1 MAVARRRAQA
11 TIMAR
16 TASTVRPV
24 CEITVMDDHVRAD
37 VGPGHAGEIQK
48 CYEDW
53 ACACLDGKCQRA
65 LLVGMSQ
72 GDEFAHLAA
81 RDAIASMAV
90 AGMPAGFRLA
100 VVARNVL
107 LIAIYDAV
115 VVAAR
120 RHGMDARRFQE
131 EKEAVQWLQGGP

>member
-1 MAVARRRAQA
+1 MAH
-11 TIMAR
+11 TES
-16 TASTVRPV
+16 TARPV
-24 CEITVMDDHVRAD
+24 CEIRIVDDYVRAD
-37 VGPGHAGEIQK
+37 LGPGHAGELQK

-53 ACACLDGKCQRA
+53 ACACLSGKYRRA
-65 LLVGMSQ
+65 LLVGASQ

-81 RDAIASMAV
+81 RDAIASMAL
-90 AGMPAGFRLA
+90 AGNPAEFRLA

-120 RHGMDARRFQE
+120 RHGMDARRFQD
-131 EKEAVQWLQGGP
+131 EKEALQWLAAGP

>member
-1 MAVARRRAQA
+1 
-11 TIMAR
+11 MAR
-16 TASTVRPV
+16 TATTARPV
-24 CEITVMDDHVRAD
+24 CEIGIVDDCVRAD

-53 ACACLDGKCQRA
+53 ACACLDGKRKRA
-65 LLVGMSQ
+65 LLVGTSQ

-81 RDAIASMAV
+81 RDAIASMAI
-90 AGMPAGFRLA
+90 AGIPAGFRLA

-120 RHGMDARRFQE
+120 RHGIDARRFQDE
-131 EKEAVQWLQGGP
+131 EEAVRWLGEGP

>member
-1 MAVARRRAQA
+1 
-11 TIMAR
+11 MAR

-24 CEITVMDDHVRAD
+24 CSIGIVDDYVRAD
-37 VGPGHAGEIQK
+37 VAPGHAGEIQQ
-48 CYEDW
+48 CYQDW
-53 ACACLDGKCQRA
+53 AYACLDGGYRRA

-90 AGMPAGFRLA
+90 AGIPPEFRLA
-100 VVARNVL
+100 VIARNVL
-107 LIAIYDAV
+107 LITIYDAV

-120 RHGMDARRFQE
+120 RHGIDARRFQDE
-131 EKEAVQWLQGGP
+131 AEAVRWLAGGP

>member
-1 MAVARRRAQA
+1 
-11 TIMAR
+11 MAR

-24 CEITVMDDHVRAD
+24 CAIGIVDDYVRAD

-53 ACACLDGKCQRA
+53 ACACVASQCGAA
-65 LLVGMSQ
+65 LLLGTAD
-72 GDEFAHLAA
+72 GDPFAHLAA
-81 RDAIASMAV
+81 RDAIGSIIL

-100 VVARNVL
+100 VVARNAP
-107 LIAIYDAV
+107 LIAVYDAV

-120 RHGMDARRFQE
+120 RQGIEARRFRD
-131 EKEAVQWLQGGP
+131 EAEARAWLRE

>member
-1 MAVARRRAQA
+1 
-11 TIMAR
+11 MAR
-16 TASTVRPV
+16 TASTVRPF
-24 CEITVMDDHVRAD
+24 CEIAIVDDYVRAD
-37 VGPGHAGEIQK
+37 VGPARAGEIQK

-53 ACACLDGKCQRA
+53 ACACLDGKYQRA

-81 RDAIASMAV
+81 RDAIASMAL
-90 AGMPAGFRLA
+90 AGIPAGFRLA

-120 RHGMDARRFQE
+120 RHGIDARRFQDE
-131 EKEAVQWLQGGP
+131 PDAVKWLRGGP